1 MKSERAVGKSEK
13 LEKREVG
20 KTRSW
25 KVHNEIGKNKV
36 GKF

>member
-1 MKSERAVGKSEK
+1 MKLERAVGKSEK

-25 KVHNEIGKNKV
+25 KNEKLESS
-36 GKF
+36 